1 MAEQRTDLGA
11 DSHDNIVVQIEGDQN
26 TVQIGLRPKLLLT
39 RFVAQR
45 RIPAGKAVSELLQL
59 SPYTL
64 STTLVGRDAEL
75 ADLDRFLHS
84 TESISVR
91 VLTGDGG
98 SGKTRLALH
107 LCEQMAD
114 QGWLTGF
121 ATSDALRRF
130 NAQPDRTEW
139 GWSRPTL
146 VVIDYAASHT
156 ELLKDWLDA
165 LADRLGQEP
174 ALEHPLRI
182 LLLERHATHESG
194 WMAELCASG
203 GWASIG
209 GRHQLFDPPE
219 PVAVLPLIDPAD
231 RASLLNQM
239 LQRNGFSGPQ
249 VSPEFVDQHLSAASW
264 GRDPLFLMMAALH
277 AVQQG
282 RIEALALHRTDLA
295 QKLAMREGARLDRL
309 AAAHQPAPLNKQLL
323 RHLSACITLA
333 QGMDRDAFLPL
344 VSQESQATGRP
355 SGGDPAELHDLLAD
369 ALPPTD
375 DGHLPPL
382 LPDLIGEAFVL
393 NTLAAQRINA
403 AGLQRLYATL
413 GLPMVQTLVRCA
425 QDFAKQD
432 TDLPLPWL
440 QALVQAASG
449 DWQRLGQID
458 QAMPNGSVVLRR
470 LNLEIAELRGKAL
483 TEWPEASAAL
493 KARHLS
499 QACIARAE
507 MGQRE
512 EALEAAREAV
522 EIYRELARQRP
533 DAFRPDLA
541 TSLSTVSSR
550 LSALG
555 RQEEALKAAREAL
568 EIRRMLTRQRPDI
581 FRPDLAMSLS
591 NMAIQLGDLGQREE
605 ALKAAREAV
614 EIRRKLAQQRPDVFS
629 PELAFSLNNVA
640 IRLSDLGQRE
650 EALEAAREA
659 VEIRRGLAW
668 QRPDAFRSDLAN
680 SLNNVSSFLIALGQG
695 EEALEAA
702 REAVNIYRELAQQ
715 HPDAFRSDLAD
726 SLNNVAGVLGEL
738 DQREEALEAGREA
751 LEIRRMLTGQRP
763 DVFRPDLAMSLNNVA
778 IRLSD
783 LGQREEALE
792 AARESVEIYRELARH
807 RPGIFHPGLA
817 MSLNNVANRLSDLGQ
832 REDALDAAREA
843 VEIYRELTQ
852 HRPDAFRPDLAR
864 SLAVMG
870 LRLEEAGAPMAQ
882 CVSCF
887 AEALA
892 TLTPAFL
899 RYPAG
904 LMSLMG
910 YLIGAYEE
918 KAQTASIEPDMALLT
933 PILEVMQRLQPSPEH
948 QGEPT

>member
-26 TVQIGLRPKLLLT
+26 TVQIGPRPKLLLT

-130 NAQPDRTEW
+130 NAQPDRAEW

-165 LADRLGQEP
+165 LADRLGQVP
-174 ALEHPLRI
+174 ALTQPLRI
-182 LLLERHATHESG
+182 LLLERHATPQSG

-309 AAAHQPAPLNKQLL
+309 AVAHQPAPLNKQLL

-355 SGGDPAELHDLLAD
+355 NGGDPAEFHDLLAD

-393 NTLAAQRINA
+393 DTLKAQKINA
-403 AGLQRLYATL
+403 AGLQRLYSTL

-425 QDFAKQD
+425 QDFVTQD

-440 QALVQAASG
+440 QTLVQAASG

-458 QAMPNGSVVLRR
+458 QAIPNESVVLRR

-483 TEWPEASAAL
+483 AELPETSAEL
-493 KARHLS
+493 KAWHLLRTS
-499 QACIARAE
+499 IARAE
-507 MGQRE
+507 IGQRE

-522 EIYRELARQRP
+522 EIYRELARQHP
-533 DAFRPDLA
+533 DAFRSSLA
-541 TSLSTVSSR
+541 SSLNNA
-550 LSALG
+550 AL
-555 RQEEALKAAREAL
+555 R
-568 EIRRMLTRQRPDI
+568 
-581 FRPDLAMSLS
+581 
-591 NMAIQLGDLGQREE
+591 LGDLGQREE
-605 ALKAAREAV
+605 ALEVALEGVKIHRELVRQRPDAFLPDLASSLTNV
-614 EIRRKLAQQRPDVFS
+614 SIRLGALGRKEEALETALEGAQIYRNLAEQRPDVFR
-629 PELAFSLNNVA
+629 PDVARVLHNVA
-640 IRLSDLGQRE
+640 ISCSDL
-650 EALEAAREA
+650 
-659 VEIRRGLAW
+659 
-668 QRPDAFRSDLAN
+668 D
-680 SLNNVSSFLIALGQG
+680 QG
-695 EEALEAA
+695 EEALEAT
-702 REAVNIYRELAQQ
+702 REAAQIYQELTRQRLDVFRPDLARLLNNMALFLHNLGQKEEALKAARGAVEIYRELDRQC
-715 HPDAFRSDLAD
+715 PDA
-726 SLNNVAGVLGEL
+726 
-738 DQREEALEAGREA
+738 
-751 LEIRRMLTGQRP
+751 
-763 DVFRPDLAMSLNNVA
+763 FRPDLAMSLNNVA

-783 LGQREEALE
+783 QGQRKDSLE
-792 AARESVEIYRELARH
+792 
-807 RPGIFHPGLA
+807 
-817 MSLNNVANRLSDLGQ
+817 
-832 REDALDAAREA
+832 AAREA
-843 VEIYRELTQ
+843 VEIYRELSGQ
-852 HRPDAFRPDLAR
+852 SPDSFRPDLAR
-864 SLAVMG
+864 SLAGMG
-870 LRLEEAGAPMAQ
+870 LRLEESGAPMAE
-882 CVSCF
+882 CVICF

-918 KAQTASIEPDMALLT
+918 RAQTASIEPDMALLT
-933 PILEVMQRLQPSPEH
+933 PILEVMQRMQPPPEH
-948 QGEPT
+948 QGETT

>member
-26 TVQIGLRPKLLLT
+26 TVQIGPRPKLLLT

-45 RIPAGKAVSELLQL
+45 RISAGKAVSELLQL

-130 NAQPDRTEW
+130 NAQPDRAEW

-165 LADRLGQEP
+165 LADRLGQVP
-174 ALEHPLRI
+174 ALTQPLRI
-182 LLLERHATHESG
+182 LLLERHANPQSG

-203 GWASIG
+203 GWAAIG

-295 QKLAMREGARLDRL
+295 QKLAMREGERLDRL
-309 AAAHQPAPLNKQLL
+309 AAAHQPAPLNKLLL

-333 QGMDRDAFLPL
+333 QGLDRDAFLPL

-355 SGGDPAELHDLLAD
+355 HGDDPAGFHDLLAD
-369 ALPPTD
+369 ALPTTD
-375 DGHLPPL
+375 DGRLPPL

-449 DWQRLGQID
+449 DWQRLGQIG
-458 QAMPNGSVVLRR
+458 QVMPNGSVVLRR

-483 TEWPEASAAL
+483 AESPEASEEQQAQ
-493 KARHLS
+493 HLS
-499 QACIARAE
+499 QASIARVE
-507 MGQRE
+507 MGRRE
-512 EALEAAREAV
+512 EALEAARGAV
-522 EIYRELARQRP
+522 EIRRELARQRP
-533 DAFRPDLA
+533 DTFRPNLA
-541 TSLSTVSSR
+541 
-550 LSALG
+550 
-555 RQEEALKAAREAL
+555 
-568 EIRRMLTRQRPDI
+568 I
-581 FRPDLAMSLS
+581 
-591 NMAIQLGDLGQREE
+591 
-605 ALKAAREAV
+605 
-614 EIRRKLAQQRPDVFS
+614 
-629 PELAFSLNNVA
+629 SLN
-640 IRLSDLGQRE
+640 
-650 EALEAAREA
+650 
-659 VEIRRGLAW
+659 
-668 QRPDAFRSDLAN
+668 
-680 SLNNVSSFLIALGQG
+680 
-695 EEALEAA
+695 
-702 REAVNIYRELAQQ
+702 
-715 HPDAFRSDLAD
+715 
-726 SLNNVAGVLGEL
+726 
-738 DQREEALEAGREA
+738 
-751 LEIRRMLTGQRP
+751 
-763 DVFRPDLAMSLNNVA
+763 
-778 IRLSD
+778 
-783 LGQREEALE
+783 
-792 AARESVEIYRELARH
+792 
-807 RPGIFHPGLA
+807 
-817 MSLNNVANRLSDLGQ
+817 
-832 REDALDAAREA
+832 
-843 VEIYRELTQ
+843 
-852 HRPDAFRPDLAR
+852 
-864 SLAVMG
+864 
-870 LRLEEAGAPMAQ
+870 
-882 CVSCF
+882 
-887 AEALA
+887 
-892 TLTPAFL
+892 
-899 RYPAG
+899 
-904 LMSLMG
+904 
-910 YLIGAYEE
+910 
-918 KAQTASIEPDMALLT
+918 
-933 PILEVMQRLQPSPEH
+933 
-948 QGEPT
+948 

>member
-512 EALEAAREAV
+512 EALEAALEAV
-522 EIYRELARQRP
+522 EIYRELAR
-533 DAFRPDLA
+533 
-541 TSLSTVSSR
+541 
-550 LSALG
+550 
-555 RQEEALKAAREAL
+555 
-568 EIRRMLTRQRPDI
+568 
-581 FRPDLAMSLS
+581 
-591 NMAIQLGDLGQREE
+591 
-605 ALKAAREAV
+605 
-614 EIRRKLAQQRPDVFS
+614 
-629 PELAFSLNNVA
+629 
-640 IRLSDLGQRE
+640 
-650 EALEAAREA
+650 
-659 VEIRRGLAW
+659 

-852 HRPDAFRPDLAR
+852 HRPDAFRPNLAR

-870 LRLEEAGAPMAQ
+870 LRLEESGAPMAE
-882 CVSCF
+882 CVICF

>member
-1 MAEQRTDLGA
+1 MAEQRTDLRA

-26 TVQIGLRPKLLLT
+26 TVQIGPRPKLLLT

-75 ADLDRFLHS
+75 ADLDRFLHG

-121 ATSDALRRF
+121 ATSDALRKF
-130 NAQPDRTEW
+130 NAQPDRAEW

-165 LADRLGQEP
+165 LADRLGQVP
-174 ALEHPLRI
+174 ALTQPLRI
-182 LLLERHATHESG
+182 LLLERHANPQSG

-295 QKLAMREGARLDRL
+295 QRLAMREGERLDRL
-309 AAAHQPAPLNKQLL
+309 AAAHQPAPLNKPLL

-333 QGMDRDAFLPL
+333 QGLDRDAFLPL

-355 SGGDPAELHDLLAD
+355 HGGDPAGFHDLLAD
-369 ALPPTD
+369 ALPTTD
-375 DGHLPPL
+375 DGRLPPL

-393 NTLAAQRINA
+393 NTLAAQKINST
-403 AGLQRLYATL
+403 GLRRLYATL
-413 GLPMVQTLVRCA
+413 GLPMIQTLVRCA
-425 QDFAKQD
+425 QDFATQD

-440 QALVQAASG
+440 QTLAQAASG

-458 QAMPNGSVVLRR
+458 QAMPNESVVLRR

-483 TEWPEASAAL
+483 AELPETSAEL
-493 KARHLS
+493 KAWHLLRAS
-499 QACIARAE
+499 IAHAKI
-507 MGQRE
+507 GQRE

-541 TSLSTVSSR
+541 MSLNNVANR
-550 LSALG
+550 LSDLG
-555 RQEEALKAAREAL
+555 LREEALEAAREAV
-568 EIRRMLTRQRPDI
+568 EIRRELARQRPDI

-629 PELAFSLNNVA
+629 PDLAFSLNNVA

-726 SLNNVAGVLGEL
+726 SLNNVAGVLGKL

-792 AARESVEIYRELARH
+792 AARESVEIYRELAWH

-852 HRPDAFRPDLAR
+852 HRPDAFRPNLAR

-870 LRLEEAGAPMAQ
+870 LRLEESGAPMAE
-882 CVSCF
+882 CVICF

-933 PILEVMQRLQPSPEH
+933 PILEVMQRLQSSPEH

>member
-512 EALEAAREAV
+512 EALEAALEAV

-852 HRPDAFRPDLAR
+852 HRPDAFRPNLAR

-870 LRLEEAGAPMAQ
+870 LRLEESGAPMAE
-882 CVSCF
+882 CVICF